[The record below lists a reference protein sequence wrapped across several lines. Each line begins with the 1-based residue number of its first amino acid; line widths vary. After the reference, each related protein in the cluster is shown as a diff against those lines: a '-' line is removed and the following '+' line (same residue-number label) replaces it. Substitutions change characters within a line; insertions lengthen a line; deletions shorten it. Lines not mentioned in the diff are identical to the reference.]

1 MKQIK
6 VEQYIVGMVQTNC
19 YVAINTKTKE
29 AIIIDPAD
37 QANVIQTK
45 IEEKGVRPVA
55 ILLTHGHF
63 DHIMAVEE
71 LVEAFK
77 IPVYAHTDESEIL
90 KTPSLNLSNMAHR
103 KVNLVPDVNLKDN
116 QDLVLAGFHIQVLH
130 TPGHTK
136 GSVCYYIEDEE
147 VLFSGDTLFQ
157 ESVGR
162 TDFPTGSSVE
172 IVHSIKEKLAVLPNA
187 VQVYPGHEG
196 ATTIGHEKMY
206 NPFIA

>member
-6 VEQYIVGMVQTNC
+6 IEQYVVGMVQTNC
-19 YVAINTKTKE
+19 YVAFNTKTKE

-37 QANVIQTK
+37 QAEKIQEK
-45 IEEKGVRPVA
+45 ITEKGIRPVA

-63 DHIMAVEE
+63 DHIMAVET
-71 LVEAFK
+71 LASVYK
-77 IPVYAHTDESEIL
+77 VPVYAHTEESDIL
-90 KTPSLNLSNMAHR
+90 KNSSLNLSTMAQR
-103 KVNLVPDVNLKDN
+103 EVSIEPDVKVKDN

-136 GSVCYYIEDEE
+136 GSACYYIEDEE

-172 IVHSIKEKLAVLPNA
+172 IVRSIKEKLAILPNN

>member
-6 VEQYIVGMVQTNC
+6 IEQYIVGMVQTNC
-19 YVAINTKTKE
+19 YVVMNTVTKE

-37 QANVIQTK
+37 QGDMIQNK
-45 IEEKGVRPVA
+45 IREKGMIPVA

-71 LVEAFK
+71 LVSAFK
-77 IPVYAHTDESEIL
+77 IPVYAHEKEEEIL
-90 KTPSLNLSNMAHR
+90 KNPSLNLSTMAYKEVR
-103 KVNLVPDVNLKDN
+103 LKPDVSLKDN
-116 QDLVLAGFHIQVLH
+116 QELELAGIKIQVIH

-136 GSVCYYIEDEE
+136 GSVCYYMEQEE

-162 TDFPTGSSVE
+162 TDFPTGNSTE
-172 IVHSIKEKLAVLPNA
+172 IVHSIKERLAGLPEQ

-206 NPFIA
+206 NPFIG